1 MGSYQAILDKINQ
14 FIRKYYINELIR
26 GSILFVAL
34 GLLYFIAT
42 LYIEYFLWLN
52 PTMRTILF
60 GLFIAVELLLL
71 YRYILTPVFKLIG
84 LRKGLD
90 HRQASTII
98 GNFFPDI
105 DDKLL
110 NTLQLHEQ
118 HSGSD
123 LVLASVEQKA
133 QNLKIFPFKK
143 AVNFKVNLKYLK
155 FLAIPVVIYLL
166 SLITGLNKGLS
177 QSYTRLTHPQVAYVP
192 PAPFSFQILNK
203 ELKVI
208 EGQNFTLQ
216 LHING
221 ATVPD
226 EVLLIDN
233 GQQFYMQKQS
243 LSDFT
248 YTFKNVKKA
257 HEIVLYA
264 DPVRLEQLKLEVI
277 PTPKIQNLELLLQ
290 YPSYTGKK
298 SQTLK
303 NTGNAIVP
311 EGTRVTWQV
320 YTQAVDSLFF
330 VSQDKR
336 LAFQS
341 SDKGFTKSL
350 QVRQAMAYAL
360 TASNVHLKD
369 YERLN
374 FNFSVI
380 NDEHPKMIIQT
391 DIDSIPYG
399 NVHFA
404 GRVSDD
410 YGLTKLQ
417 LVYFKTNQP
426 EAKQYHNIGIASAQI
441 SDFLL
446 TFPGDLPLEQAQDYS
461 LYFEVFDNDAVNGHK
476 SVKSQVFN
484 YYKPSAN
491 EKEQQLLEE
500 QQKQLQSINHY
511 IKKQA
516 ANQKALDQLEQQ
528 LKNTP
533 NIDYNT
539 EEQLKD
545 AIKKQDK
552 YQEMMQQKLRDLN
565 EQFKDRDL
573 KDELLKEKQQDIEER
588 LEEMLDNKK
597 DEKLL
602 EELQKLSEKLNKE
615 DLIKKMEQMSSRS
628 KYKEKSL
635 KELLELTKRFYV
647 EQQLQKTSQDLK
659 ELSEKQE
666 ALKNNPNNS
675 LEQQKEL
682 SEEFKNIR
690 QNIDSMSKANES
702 LQKPMPIDPQKAEQ
716 QQINKHQQQ
725 AEQDLQKGEQ
735 NKAKSQQSK
744 ASSQMKQMSQSFAQM
759 LESIQSQ
766 TLDED
771 IESIKRLLD
780 NLLIFSFKQEDLLM
794 KFNVSMSKDFNFAD
808 NLKEQ
813 YRLQSY
819 FEHIDDSL
827 YTLAMRQPK
836 LSKDINTYLEDAHY
850 NLKTSIK
857 TMEDNQLG
865 VSKAH
870 QQYVMTAAN
879 DIAYLLNALLDNL
892 SNASLSNSSSGDPQ
906 QGMGFAL
913 PDIIQKQ
920 SELNQQMQQMMDQGK
935 PSGKEGKEGQSSK
948 AQSEGQSGE
957 LYEIYKQQARIKQ
970 ELEQQLKDLKGSA
983 LEKTTQDLI
992 RKMEQLEN
1000 MLLDKGITQD
1010 ALKRMTAFEQELLKL
1025 KEAAYTQHED
1035 NQRQSKSNDK
1045 TYNSTSSKFYKKF
1058 LEDVSKEEILNR
1070 TPLPFQSE
1078 FNARINKY
1086 FKTQSE

>member
-60 GLFIAVELLLL
+60 VLFVAVELFLL

-90 HRQASTII
+90 HCQASTII

-118 HSGSD
+118 HANSD

-192 PAPFSFQILNK
+192 PAPFSFEILNN

-226 EVLLIDN
+226 EVLMIDN

-248 YTFKNVKKA
+248 YTFKNVKEA
-257 HEIVLYA
+257 HEIALYA
-264 DPVRLEQLKLEVI
+264 DPVRLEKLKLEVI

-360 TASNVHLKD
+360 TASNAHLKD

-380 NDEHPKMIIQT
+380 KDELPKMIIRT

-399 NVHFA
+399 DVHFA

-410 YGLTKLQ
+410 YGITKLQ
-417 LVYFKTNQP
+417 LVYFKTNHP

-446 TFPGDLPLEQAQDYS
+446 TFPGDLTLEQAQDYS

-491 EKEQQLLEE
+491 EREQQLLEE

-516 ANQKALDQLEQQ
+516 ANQDALDQLEQQ

-545 AIKKQDK
+545 AIRKQDK
-552 YQEMMQQKLRDLN
+552 YQEMMQNKLRDLN

-573 KDELLKEKQQDIEER
+573 NDDLLKEKQQDIEER

-597 DEKLL
+597 DEELL
-602 EELQKLSEKLNKE
+602 EELQKLAEKLDKE

-647 EQQLQKTSQDLK
+647 EQQLQKTSEDLK

-666 ALKNNPNNS
+666 SLKNNSSNS
-675 LEQQKEL
+675 LQQQKEL
-682 SEEFKNIR
+682 SEEFKNIQ
-690 QNIDSMSKANES
+690 QNIGSMSKANES

-725 AEQDLQKGEQ
+725 AEQDLQQGQQ

-759 LESIQSQ
+759 LESIQSK

-794 KFNVSMSKDFNFAD
+794 KFNASTTKDFNFSD

-836 LSKDINTYLEDAHY
+836 LSKNINTYLEDAHY

-906 QGMGFAL
+906 QGMGFSL

-920 SELNQQMQQMMDQGK
+920 SALNQQMQHKMEKGK
-935 PSGKEGKEGQSSK
+935 PSDKEGKEGQSSK
-948 AQSEGQSGE
+948 AKSEGQSGE
-957 LYEIYKQQARIKQ
+957 LYEIYKQQAQIKQ

-1000 MLLDKGITQD
+1000 ILLDKGITQN

-1025 KEAAYTQHED
+1025 KEAAYTQHQD
-1035 NQRQSKSNDK
+1035 NQRQSKSNEK
-1045 TYNSTSSKFYKKF
+1045 TYNSTSSKLYKKF
-1058 LEDVSKEEILNR
+1058 LEDVSKQEILNR